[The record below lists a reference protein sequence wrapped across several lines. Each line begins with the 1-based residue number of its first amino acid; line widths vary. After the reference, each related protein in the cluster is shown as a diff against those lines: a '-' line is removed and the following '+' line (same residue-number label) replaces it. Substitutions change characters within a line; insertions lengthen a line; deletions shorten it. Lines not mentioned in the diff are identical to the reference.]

1 MKKVAKGTG
10 GGVPGRSSDRIIVG
24 GIKFHA
30 YHGLTRLE
38 REVGVRCSIDVEMS
52 VDLSP
57 AIDSDHLSD
66 TIDYREVHRIVL
78 EIGQDRKSFHL
89 IESLAGRIA
98 SEILRQFK
106 VTEVTV
112 RVRKETPIINGIVD
126 YIGVQ
131 VTRDRSSLRRR
142 KAGR

>member
-1 MKKVAKGTG
+1 MAAPPT
-10 GGVPGRSSDRIIVG
+10 DRIIVG

-57 AIDSDHLSD
+57 AIASDHLAD

-78 EIGQDRKSFHL
+78 EIGQVRNSFHL

-98 SEILRQFK
+98 EEILRKFK
-106 VTEVTV
+106 VSEVTV
-112 RVRKETPIINGIVD
+112 RVRKETPIIDGIVD

-131 VTRDRSSLRRR
+131 VTRDRATLPRR
-142 KAGR
+142 KVTR

>member
-1 MKKVAKGTG
+1 MAA
-10 GGVPGRSSDRIIVG
+10 PSSDKIIVG

-52 VDLSP
+52 VDLSA
-57 AIDSDHLSD
+57 AIASDKLGD

-78 EIGQDRKSFHL
+78 EIGQVRNSFHL

-98 SEILRQFK
+98 SEILRKFK
-106 VTEVTV
+106 VSEVTV
-112 RVRKETPIINGIVD
+112 RVRKETPIIDGIVD

-131 VTRDRSSLRRR
+131 VTRDRAAVSRRGVSR
-142 KAGR
+142 

>member
-1 MKKVAKGTG
+1 
-10 GGVPGRSSDRIIVG
+10 VPAQHSDRIIVS

-52 VDLSP
+52 VDLAP
-57 AIDSDHLSD
+57 AIASDHLAD
-66 TIDYREVHRIVL
+66 TIDYREIHRIVL

-89 IESLAGRIA
+89 IESVAGRIA
-98 SEILRQFK
+98 EEILGQFK
-106 VTEVTV
+106 VAEVTV
-112 RVRKETPIINGIVD
+112 RVRKETPIIDGIVD

-131 VTRDRSSLRRR
+131 VTRQRT
-142 KAGR
+142 AGRRSKVSE

>member
-1 MKKVAKGTG
+1 MPVR
-10 GGVPGRSSDRIIVG
+10 PSDRIIVS

-57 AIDSDHLSD
+57 AISSDHLTD
-66 TIDYREVHRIVL
+66 TIDYREIHRIVL
-78 EIGQDRKSFHL
+78 EIGQDRRSFHL

-98 SEILRQFK
+98 QEILRKFA

-112 RVRKETPIINGIVD
+112 RVRKETPIIDGIVD

-131 VTRDRSSLRRR
+131 VTRERARHKR